1 MYKDLII
8 KSEESMKK
16 SINFLKEELATIRA
30 GKANPKLIDKIQ
42 VSYYGTMTPLNQ
54 IANISVPEPR
64 MLLVQPWDA
73 NSLKDIER
81 ALLTSDLGINP
92 TNDGKVIR
100 LIIPVLTEERR
111 KELLKLVKKEV
122 ENSKVAV
129 RNIRRDTNEE
139 IKKMEKQSEIS
150 KDDQKRAA
158 FYPTTRS
165 LHRSKSHK
173 GFGGKGNRA
182 SKHICTYYYNYN
194 KQGLCG

>member
-16 SINFLKEELATIRA
+16 SISFLKEELATIRA

-73 NSLKDIER
+73 NALKDIER
-81 ALLTSDLGINP
+81 AILTSDLGINP
-92 TNDGKVIR
+92 TNDGKMIR

-111 KELLKLVKKEV
+111 KELLKVVKKEI
-122 ENSKVAV
+122 ENSKIAV
-129 RNIRRDTNEE
+129 RNIRRDTNDE
-139 IKKMEKQSEIS
+139 IKKLEKQSEIS
-150 KDDQKRAA
+150 KDDLKRAEEEMQKLTDRYVSIIDDI
-158 FYPTTRS
+158 FKDKEIEI
-165 LHRSKSHK
+165 LEV
-173 GFGGKGNRA
+173 
-182 SKHICTYYYNYN
+182 
-194 KQGLCG
+194 